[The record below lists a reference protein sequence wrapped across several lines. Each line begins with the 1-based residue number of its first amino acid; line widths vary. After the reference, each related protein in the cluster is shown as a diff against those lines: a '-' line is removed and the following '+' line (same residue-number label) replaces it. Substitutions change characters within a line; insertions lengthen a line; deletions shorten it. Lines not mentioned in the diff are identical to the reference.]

1 MNSFVPEEFLKAISP
16 ELPCGENLEEDPA
29 FAQLEIEAKFID
41 ERQMGNTVIP
51 AAEPEWKKVRDL
63 ALALLARSRD
73 IRIVTHLTCAL
84 LRTDGFSGLAK
95 SLALIRGLLETYWD
109 EVYPVKDAEDDYPL
123 LRINTLSDLKDYKKV
138 LNALTLIKITQSKV
152 GNFSWVDIKKAQ
164 DKLTSGKTDDS
175 PGMALID
182 AAFLDTPVDVLKQ
195 QQQFI
200 QQALEHSKAIITCIT
215 DKAGAANIPDWSAL
229 INQLKTIANFLRD
242 KIPPEEEASK
252 LEAADSVA
260 EPAKSAA
267 VKMEGIHNRDEVIR
281 ALDAICKYFERYEP
295 SSPVPFLMIR
305 AKKLLTMNF
314 MAILQDL
321 APDAVRQA
329 ENICGVQQDDKK

>member
-1 MNSFVPEEFLKAISP
+1 MSNFVPEDFLKAISP
-16 ELPCGENLEEDPA
+16 ELPCGKNLEEDPA
-29 FAQLEIEAKFID
+29 FAQLEIDAKFID

-51 AAEPEWKKVRDL
+51 AVEPEWKKVRDS

-73 IRIVTHLTCAL
+73 IRIATHLTCAL
-84 LRTDGFSGLAK
+84 LRTDGFSGLTR

-109 EVYPVKDAEDDYPL
+109 EVYPLKDAEDDYPL

-138 LNALTLIKITQSKV
+138 LNSLTLIKVTQSKV

-200 QQALEHSKAIITCIT
+200 QQALEHSKAIIACIA

-229 INQLKTIANFLRD
+229 INQLKTIANFLKD
-242 KIPPEEEASK
+242 KIPQEEEAGK
-252 LEAADSVA
+252 LESVDSVA
-260 EPAKSAA
+260 EQHKPAA
-267 VKMEGIHNRDEVIR
+267 VKMDGIHNRDEVIR
-281 ALDAICKYFERYEP
+281 TLDAICKYFERYEP